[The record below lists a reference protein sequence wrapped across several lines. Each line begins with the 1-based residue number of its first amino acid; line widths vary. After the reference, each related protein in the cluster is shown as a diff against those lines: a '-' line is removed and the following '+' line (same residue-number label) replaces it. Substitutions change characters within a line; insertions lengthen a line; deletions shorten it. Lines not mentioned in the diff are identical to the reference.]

1 MKAILKKEL
10 KSFFYAPVGYVCV
23 AAITALYGFFYYQV
37 MMTGSSSYVT
47 AVYSMLF
54 SFDMMLIPVITMK
67 SLAEERKNKTEQALL
82 TAPIAVWQIVAG
94 KFLACF
100 FVFFIASTMGLLPA
114 LALEQFGNPPWGII
128 MGNYIGTLLY
138 GGAMIAIGIFLSS
151 LTTSQVISAIATFAV
166 SVSLMYVDAIAASMP
181 YDILAGFFKGI
192 SFYSRYAYLTRGL
205 FYIPSLFY
213 FAGVMLFFLYLT
225 AGRLEGRSV
234 QKIYRIK
241 AVLVGLIIVVVN
253 LAAWQA
259 ARRFPGMHI
268 DMTAQQLN
276 SLSEETRQ
284 IAEKIE
290 QPTTIYV
297 MADEQAARE
306 DGLYAS
312 YGIQYSQVVSLLDR
326 LWQINPMIEVEF
338 REPEANPALMSEY
351 AQENLTEGSIVIKTD
366 KRYQVLGISDLFV
379 QMQDTKTGTYSFY
392 FEADSALANAL
403 SYVNQEWVP
412 QLVIAKG
419 HGEMMDE
426 GSRQAFEKVIKQRG
440 FAVSQIQF
448 MTEKIPKDTD
458 ILWLPTPT
466 TDYTEEEIE
475 KLRKYLS
482 KDNAG
487 KNRTLFVTAYPSQG
501 ELPRLSEFLEEWGIR
516 IEEGV
521 VCERDESKML
531 LTAEDTIFVEG
542 NPVILG
548 EKEYPLLLAPV
559 SSAITLL
566 FQTNDDIVVQ
576 PLWTTSEQA
585 YIREGKQE
593 QETGELTVASYSYKE
608 YRKND
613 RVAYGNVVVAGSSL
627 ALAAPYINT
636 DTFSNQTFL
645 TDLFQK
651 ITNAQEKSVV
661 MPKQVALNQVDITA
675 SRQTIN
681 LVGIGIFTVILPCFM
696 LVIGGIVF
704 CRRRHL

>member
-23 AAITALYGFFYYQV
+23 AAISALYGFFYYQV

-114 LALEQFGNPPWGII
+114 LVLERFGNPPWGII
-128 MGNYIGTLLY
+128 IGNYIGTLLY

-181 YDILAGFFKGI
+181 YDILAGLFKGI

-213 FAGVMLFFLYLT
+213 FTGIMLFFLYLT
-225 AGRLEGRSV
+225 AGRLEGRSARTV
-234 QKIYRIK
+234 YQIK
-241 AVLVGLIIVVVN
+241 VVLVGLIVVVVN

-259 ARRFPGMHI
+259 ARRFPGMNI
-268 DMTAQQLN
+268 DLTAQKLN
-276 SLSEETRQ
+276 SLSKEAGE
-284 IAEKIE
+284 IAEKVDR
-290 QPTTIYV
+290 PTTVYV
-297 MADEQAARE
+297 MADEEAARE

-312 YGIQYSQVVSLLDR
+312 YGIQYSQVVSLLER
-326 LWQINPMIEVEF
+326 FEQINPLIEVEF
-338 REPEANPALMSEY
+338 RVPEANPALMSEY
-351 AQENLTEGSIVIKTD
+351 AQENLSEGSIVMKTD
-366 KRYQVLGISDLFV
+366 RRYQVLGISDLFV
-379 QMQDTKTGTYSFY
+379 QMQDTKTGAYSFY

-412 QLVIAKG
+412 QLVIATG

-426 GSRQAFEKVIKQRG
+426 NSRQAFEKVMEQQG
-440 FAVSQIQF
+440 VAVSQIQF
-448 MTEKIPKDTD
+448 MTEKIPEETD

-608 YRKND
+608 YRKAD

-636 DTFSNQTFL
+636 DTFSNQAFL

-651 ITNAQEKSVV
+651 ITNAHKKSVV
-661 MPKQVALNQVDITA
+661 MSRQVELNQVDITA

-681 LVGIGIFTVILPCFM
+681 LVGIGIFTVTLPC
-696 LVIGGIVF
+696 LILITGGIVF
-704 CRRRHL
+704 CKRRHL

>member
-23 AAITALYGFFYYQV
+23 AAIIALYGFFYYQV
-37 MMTGSSSYVT
+37 MMTGTSSYVT

-54 SFDMMLIPVITMK
+54 SFDMMLIPIITMK

-114 LALEQFGNPPWGII
+114 LVLERFGNPPWGII
-128 MGNYIGTLLY
+128 IGNYIGTLLY

-181 YDILAGFFKGI
+181 YDILAGLFKGI

-213 FAGVMLFFLYLT
+213 FTGIMLFFLYLT
-225 AGRLEGRSV
+225 AGRLEGRSARTV
-234 QKIYRIK
+234 YQIK
-241 AVLVGLIIVVVN
+241 VVLVGLIVVVVN

-259 ARRFPGMHI
+259 ARRFPGMNI
-268 DMTAQQLN
+268 DLTAQKLN
-276 SLSEETRQ
+276 SLSKEVGE
-284 IAEKIE
+284 IAEKVDR
-290 QPTTIYV
+290 PTTVYV
-297 MADEQAARE
+297 MADEEAARE

-312 YGIQYSQVVSLLDR
+312 YGIQYSQVVSLLER
-326 LWQINPMIEVEF
+326 FEQINPLIEVEF
-338 REPEANPALMSEY
+338 RAPEANPALMSEY
-351 AQENLTEGSIVIKTD
+351 AQENLSEGSIVMKTD
-366 KRYQVLGISDLFV
+366 RRYQVLGISDLFV
-379 QMQDTKTGTYSFY
+379 QMQDTKTGAYSFY

-412 QLVIAKG
+412 QLVIATG

-426 GSRQAFEKVIKQRG
+426 NSRQAFEKVMEQQG

-448 MTEKIPKDTD
+448 MTEKIPEETD

-482 KDNAG
+482 KDNAS

-501 ELPRLSEFLEEWGIR
+501 ELSRLSEFLEEWGVS
-516 IEEGV
+516 IERGV
-521 VCERDESKML
+521 VCERDESRML

-542 NPVILG
+542 NRVILG

-566 FQTNDDIVVQ
+566 FQTNDDIVVS

-585 YIREGKQE
+585 YIREGEQE

-608 YRKND
+608 YRKAD

-636 DTFSNQTFL
+636 DTFSNQAFL

-651 ITNAQEKSVV
+651 ITNAHKKSVV
-661 MPKQVALNQVDITA
+661 MSRQVELNQVDITA

-681 LVGIGIFTVILPCFM
+681 LVGIGIFTVTLPC
-696 LVIGGIVF
+696 LILITGGIVF
-704 CRRRHL
+704 CKRRHL